1 MIHKTEKCIG
11 NLEFLNKPSVKQRLL
26 NLQARAEYL
35 HKIWKP
41 EIGESIA
48 GEVLAFNGT
57 RLIVKT
63 IDCDF
68 LNIRVM
74 GDKSFD
80 CVDGKVG
87 DLIAFTYHGDNP
99 PRGFTQY
106 SVIVEEK

>member
-1 MIHKTEKCIG
+1 MIHTTEKRIG
-11 NLEFLNKPSVKQRLL
+11 NLEFLNKPTVKQRLL

-35 HKIWKP
+35 HKIWQP
-41 EIGESIA
+41 AIGETIA

-68 LNIRVM
+68 LNIRIM

-80 CVDGKVG
+80 CVEGKVG
-87 DLIAFTYHGDNP
+87 DLIAFTFNGDKP
-99 PRGFTQY
+99 SRGFTQY